1 MKRVHLSAD
10 SALRDIFAY
19 EESRAVF
26 DKFLPGMRARTE
38 NQAAV
43 GGLSARRLVTYSG
56 GAIPAAVVD
65 GLNAAL
71 TALELY
77 SDEPDIADTP
87 LTVDGAEVVAEPP
100 RDAIY
105 PGRVWRDTNGRRIQ
119 AHGGAIF
126 YEDGVYY
133 WYGENKDHTDGKCPV
148 WTWGIRAYRST
159 DLYNWEDMGLIIL
172 PDFSDENAPLHP
184 TSHAD
189 RPHIV
194 KCAATGKY
202 VCWIKHCGSAACF
215 TVLQADAFAG
225 PYEVKQHHYR
235 PFGYEVG
242 DFDIAVSGSDAYL
255 YMDANHSG
263 VVTLKLSADFLTAE
277 KEICWQYKDLHAP
290 FCREGITVTEH
301 GGKWYMLTSGM
312 TGYVPNKSDS
322 AVADAPDRPFVSV
335 GNPHVAMPAMPPST
349 ARLLRFSRCPA
360 KRTSTLCWPTAG
372 CRITLWTPDWP
383 TFWSAPPHT
392 ATTRSATKSRR
403 RNPTFLRRFQCWIPP
418 TPPAPI
424 TSGCRSPLRA
434 ACRKST
440 GMTAG
445 KFPILH
451 KGEQKMNYSGSTA
464 PEMSVREKRNAA
476 PARRA
481 AAESYVLLQ
490 NPDNTLPS

>member
-133 WYGENKDHTDGKCPV
+133 WYGENKDRTDGKCPV
-148 WTWGIRAYRST
+148 WTWGMRAYRST

-194 KCAATGKY
+194 KCAVTGKY

-225 PYEVKQHHYR
+225 PYKVKQHHYH

-322 AVADAPDRPFVSV
+322 AVADAPDRPFVSI
-335 GNPHVAMPAMPPST
+335 GNPHVDDAQQCLLQQPDYSDFQG
-349 ARLLRFSRCPA
+349 ARQKGPLPCTGRPLGAGLPCGRQTGRHSGARHRTPLQPGALQSHAGGIQRSYADSNSGFRQHLPRRLR
-360 KRTSTLCWPTAG
+360 L
-372 CRITLWTPDWP
+372 
-383 TFWSAPPHT
+383 
-392 ATTRSATKSRR
+392 
-403 RNPTFLRRFQCWIPP
+403 
-418 TPPAPI
+418 
-424 TSGCRSPLRA
+424 
-434 ACRKST
+434 
-440 GMTAG
+440 
-445 KFPILH
+445 
-451 KGEQKMNYSGSTA
+451 
-464 PEMSVREKRNAA
+464 
-476 PARRA
+476 A
-481 AAESYVLLQ
+481 AAHL
-490 NPDNTLPS
+490 